1 MNKNIRQKLLTMPAT
16 KLSTNPPKNPDNTH
30 KIDSD
35 VLPVDPEKK
44 VAIGATPVIRGGK
57 VISYNRLGTGADHAS
72 AGPGCART
80 ANIKSIIR
88 EIHTEICPEALLTAF
103 RLYWPHLKVITMRE
117 AWIRV
122 VYMEAIQGQPWASY
136 FIADRDEGKVSEIGM
151 PNNKGTIL
159 EALDKE
165 MENPVTEGSV
175 L

>member
-1 MNKNIRQKLLTMPAT
+1 MPAT
-16 KLSTNPPKNPDNTH
+16 KIPTNPPENPKSVQ

-35 VLPVDPEKK
+35 VPLIDIVDRIDVVVDGEKK
-44 VAIGATPVIRGGK
+44 SAIGATPVVRAGK
-57 VISYNRLGTGADHAS
+57 VIGYNRLGTGADHAS

-88 EIHTEICPEALLTAF
+88 SIHNEVCPEALLTAF
-103 RLYWPHLKVITMRE
+103 RLYWPHLKIITMRE

-136 FIADRDEGKVSEIGM
+136 FIADRDEGKVSEVGM

-159 EALDKE
+159 EALEKE
-165 MENPVTEGSV
+165 MENPVTEGEIV
-175 L
+175 